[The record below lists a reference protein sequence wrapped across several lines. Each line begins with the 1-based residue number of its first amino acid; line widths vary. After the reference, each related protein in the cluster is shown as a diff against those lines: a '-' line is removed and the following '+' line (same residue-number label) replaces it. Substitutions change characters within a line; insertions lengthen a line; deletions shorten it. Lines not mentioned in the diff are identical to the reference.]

1 MSVSYP
7 DDSVQRRLGRTISER
22 VDQLSDASPGLDG
35 VAAAVKAAIAP
46 VAGDRAP
53 QGVRDALLGSALG
66 HPMHP
71 FIVTLPI
78 GAWSLASLFDL
89 MGERRA
95 ADLCLRT
102 GVLAAGAA
110 AITGLAQWNEVTDRE
125 RPRRIGVMHSS
136 LNTVASGIYICSW
149 VLRSR
154 GQRGAGVATA
164 AAGLAVTSLS
174 GWLGGHLSYT
184 LGVGVED
191 DALVRQHAASQPVV
205 DEDAAEAQPVPGL
218 DPLSQPDQPLDPLA
232 R

>member
-1 MSVSYP
+1 MSTALP
-7 DDSVQRRLGRTISER
+7 NDSAQRRFGRTLGDRI
-22 VDQLSDASPGLDG
+22 DGISDASPALDQ
-35 VAAAVKAAIAP
+35 VAAAYKAAIAP

-102 GVLAAGAA
+102 GVVAAGAA
-110 AITGLAQWNEVTDRE
+110 ALTGVAQWNEVTDRQ

-136 LNTVASGIYICSW
+136 LNTVATGLYIGSW
-149 VLRSR
+149 VMRSR
-154 GQRGAGVATA
+154 GQRGAGIATA
-164 AAGLAVTSLS
+164 AVGLTVTSLS

-191 DALVRQHAASQPVV
+191 DALTRQHAASQPVV
-205 DEDAAEAQPVPGL
+205 DEDAAQARPVPGL
-218 DPLSQPDQPLDPLA
+218 DPLSQPEQPLDPLA